1 VSVMALTMG
10 ETPSKPTARPAVPYG
25 RLTRQDL

>member
-1 VSVMALTMG
+1 VMALTTG
-10 ETPSKPTARPAVPYG
+10 SAQSKPPARPAAPYG